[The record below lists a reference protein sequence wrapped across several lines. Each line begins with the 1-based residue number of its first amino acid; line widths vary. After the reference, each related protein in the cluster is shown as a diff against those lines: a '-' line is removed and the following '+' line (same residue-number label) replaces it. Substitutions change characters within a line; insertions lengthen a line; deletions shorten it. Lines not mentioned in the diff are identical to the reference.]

1 MNTWVLLI
9 TENLAEILSLIF
21 LISMSIYLLRLKK
34 NNLKDS
40 LTWDVFIISIS
51 FLTFYVFLDIAVKN
65 LLISNT
71 LSLLRD
77 FALMLS
83 GIAFVFI
90 FYVCSNLS
98 LDKRPLRKKV
108 RQK

>member
-9 TENLAEILSLIF
+9 TENLARILSLIF
-21 LISMSIYLLRLKK
+21 LISTNVYLLRLKK

-40 LTWDVFIISIS
+40 LTWDVFVIGVS
-51 FLTFYVFLDIAVKN
+51 FLIMYIIFDITVEN
-65 LLISNT
+65 HLLISNT

-83 GIAFVFI
+83 GLTFVFI
-90 FYVCSNLS
+90 IHNHL
-98 LDKRPLRKKV
+98 LRKKV
-108 RQK
+108 RKK